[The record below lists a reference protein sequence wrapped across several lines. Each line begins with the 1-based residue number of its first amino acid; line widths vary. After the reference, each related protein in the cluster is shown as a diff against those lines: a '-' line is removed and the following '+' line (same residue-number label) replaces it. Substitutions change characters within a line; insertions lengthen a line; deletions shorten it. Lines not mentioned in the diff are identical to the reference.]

1 MAGMGLPWLWVFL
14 ALVIA
19 GSVLLAV
26 AAIWVADRIGRPTHG
41 SGHNEA
47 LASFLTTAAL
57 VYGALLSFTVVVAW
71 EQFSSAEANVNSEA
85 STVTTLYRQTVGMP
99 AGEQAQMREL
109 LRTYAAA
116 VQDEWQP
123 QNREK
128 ASAQARSAIAAMY
141 RVLGSQ
147 TTAVAAGPVTAQFL
161 SELSVLS
168 SQRNTRLLDLR
179 PRIPGLLWTGLLF
192 GGAVIVAL
200 MGFTRVENWRGHV
213 LVSGAVTV
221 LLGLLLFLIFW
232 LDRPFGQ
239 QLGVNPAPFKQAVEA
254 FDSVP

>member
-1 MAGMGLPWLWVFL
+1 MAGMGLAWLWLFL
-14 ALVIA
+14 GLVIV
-19 GSVLLAV
+19 GSVLLAL
-26 AAIWVADRIGRPTHG
+26 ATIWVADRIGRPTHG

-85 STVTTLYRQTVGMP
+85 STVATLYRQTVGMP
-99 AGEQAQMREL
+99 ADERAQMREL
-109 LRTYAAA
+109 LRTYASA
-116 VQDEWQP
+116 VHDEWQP
-123 QNREK
+123 HGRAT
-128 ASAQARSAIAAMY
+128 ASAQASSAITGMY

-147 TTAVAAGPVTAQFL
+147 TPAGAASPVTAQFM
-161 SELSVLS
+161 SELTVLS
-168 SQRNTRLLDLR
+168 SQRDTRLLDLR
-179 PRIPGLLWTGLLF
+179 PRIPGLLWTGLIF
-192 GGAVIVAL
+192 GGAVLVAL
-200 MGFTRVENWRGHV
+200 MGFTRVENWRGHA
-213 LVSGAVTV
+213 LVTGAVTV

-239 QLGVNPAPFKQAVEA
+239 HLGVTPAPFQQAVEA